1 MVYQSQEDSGLCPT
15 LFYIDKYR
23 AQRAI
28 ESPNKFWAMILDEL
42 LAIPVDATN
51 ATVQGVEMK
60 LISNAQAEILINN
73 DAEDE
78 KTHECILKNG
88 RFLFESENGE
98 LKALY
103 KVQK

>member
-1 MVYQSQEDSGLCPT
+1 MSHALRFG
-15 LFYIDKYR
+15 KYR
-23 AQRAI
+23 AQRDI
-28 ESPNKFWAMILDEL
+28 ESLNNIGAMILDEL
-42 LAIPVDATN
+42 LAIPTDVTTATI
-51 ATVQGVEMK
+51 QGVEMK
-60 LISNAQAEILINN
+60 VISNERAEMLLNN

>member
-1 MVYQSQEDSGLCPT
+1 MGATGYVPRFSFC
-15 LFYIDKYR
+15 KYR
-23 AQRAI
+23 AQRDI
-28 ESPNKFWAMILDEL
+28 EPLNKFGAMILDEL
-42 LAIPVDATN
+42 LAIPADATN

-60 LISNAQAEILINN
+60 VISNERAEMLLNN

-78 KTHECILKNG
+78 KTHECILKYG

-103 KVQK
+103 KVVTT

>member
-1 MVYQSQEDSGLCPT
+1 MSHALRFG
-15 LFYIDKYR
+15 KYR
-23 AQRAI
+23 AQRDI
-28 ESPNKFWAMILDEL
+28 EPLNNIGAMILDEL
-42 LAIPVDATN
+42 LAIPADATN

-60 LISNAQAEILINN
+60 VISNERAEMLLNN

-88 RFLFESENGE
+88 RFLFESENGK

-103 KVQK
+103 KVQD

>member
-1 MVYQSQEDSGLCPT
+1 
-15 LFYIDKYR
+15 
-23 AQRAI
+23 
-28 ESPNKFWAMILDEL
+28 MILDEL
-42 LAIPVDATN
+42 LAIPADATN
-51 ATVQGVEMK
+51 ATVQGVEMQV
-60 LISNAQAEILINN
+60 ISTEQADKMLVEDAN
-73 DAEDE
+73 DD

>member
-1 MVYQSQEDSGLCPT
+1 
-15 LFYIDKYR
+15 
-23 AQRAI
+23 
-28 ESPNKFWAMILDEL
+28 MILDEL
-42 LAIPVDATN
+42 LAIPADATN

-60 LISNAQAEILINN
+60 VISNERAEMLLNN

-78 KTHECILKNG
+78 KIHECILKNG

-103 KVQK
+103 KVL

>member
-1 MVYQSQEDSGLCPT
+1 
-15 LFYIDKYR
+15 
-23 AQRAI
+23 
-28 ESPNKFWAMILDEL
+28 MILEEL
-42 LAIPVDATN
+42 LAIPADATN

-60 LISNAQAEILINN
+60 VISNEQAEILLNN

-98 LKALY
+98 LKSLY
-103 KVQK
+103 KVLD

>member
-1 MVYQSQEDSGLCPT
+1 
-15 LFYIDKYR
+15 
-23 AQRAI
+23 
-28 ESPNKFWAMILDEL
+28 MILDEL
-42 LAIPVDATN
+42 LAIPADATN

-60 LISNAQAEILINN
+60 LISNAQAEMLINN

-103 KVQK
+103 KVLK

>member
-1 MVYQSQEDSGLCPT
+1 MSHAFRFG
-15 LFYIDKYR
+15 KYR
-23 AQRAI
+23 AQGDI

-42 LAIPVDATN
+42 LEIPADATN
-51 ATVQGVEMK
+51 ATIQGVEMQV
-60 LISNAQAEILINN
+60 ISTEQADKMLVEDAN
-73 DAEDE
+73 DD

-103 KVQK
+103 KVL

>member
-1 MVYQSQEDSGLCPT
+1 
-15 LFYIDKYR
+15 
-23 AQRAI
+23 
-28 ESPNKFWAMILDEL
+28 MILDEL
-42 LAIPVDATN
+42 LAIPADATT

-103 KVQK
+103 KVQD

>member
-1 MVYQSQEDSGLCPT
+1 MSHALRFG
-15 LFYIDKYR
+15 KYR
-23 AQRAI
+23 AQRDI
-28 ESPNKFWAMILDEL
+28 EPLNNIGAMILDEL
-42 LAIPVDATN
+42 LAIPADATN
-51 ATVQGVEMK
+51 ATVQGVEMQV
-60 LISNAQAEILINN
+60 ISTEQADKMLVEDAN
-73 DAEDE
+73 DD

>member
-1 MVYQSQEDSGLCPT
+1 MSHALRFG
-15 LFYIDKYR
+15 KYP
-23 AQRAI
+23 AQRDI
-28 ESPNKFWAMILDEL
+28 EPLNNIGAMILDEL
-42 LAIPVDATN
+42 LAIPADATT

-60 LISNAQAEILINN
+60 VISNERAEMLLNN

-103 KVQK
+103 KVVTT